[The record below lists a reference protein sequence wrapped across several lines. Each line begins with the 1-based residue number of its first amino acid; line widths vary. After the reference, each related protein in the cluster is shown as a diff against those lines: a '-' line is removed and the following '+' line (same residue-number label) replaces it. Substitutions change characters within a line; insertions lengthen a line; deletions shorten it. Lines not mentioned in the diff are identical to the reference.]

1 MRISDWSSDVCSSD
15 LAPETAMLARCGDAL
30 ADVLTGRARALDL
43 LFAAAEPGDAGAVYA
58 GSRYAGALNG
68 LAVAAVERAVG
79 ERTGLRVLEIGGG
92 TGGTTRHLLPMLAP
106 RLTEYRF
113 TDVSPAFLQAAER
126 DFTGQGILCTS
137 LLDIEQHPGGQGIDP
152 AGVGLGGRGHFNQ

>member
-1 MRISDWSSDVCSSD
+1 
-15 LAPETAMLARCGDAL
+15 MLARCGDAL

-92 TGGTTRHLLPMLAP
+92 TGGTTRSEERRVGKAC
-106 RLTEYRF
+106 
-113 TDVSPAFLQAAER
+113 VSTCRSRWSPN
-126 DFTGQGILCTS
+126 
-137 LLDIEQHPGGQGIDP
+137 H
-152 AGVGLGGRGHFNQ
+152 

>member
-79 ERTGLRVLEIGGG
+79 ERTGFGSWRSAAA
-92 TGGTTRHLLPMLAP
+92 LAVP
-106 RLTEYRF
+106 RGICSRCWRPASPST
-113 TDVSPAFLQAAER
+113 VSP
-126 DFTGQGILCTS
+126 TS
-137 LLDIEQHPGGQGIDP
+137 RRPSCKI
-152 AGVGLGGRGHFNQ
+152 GRAHV